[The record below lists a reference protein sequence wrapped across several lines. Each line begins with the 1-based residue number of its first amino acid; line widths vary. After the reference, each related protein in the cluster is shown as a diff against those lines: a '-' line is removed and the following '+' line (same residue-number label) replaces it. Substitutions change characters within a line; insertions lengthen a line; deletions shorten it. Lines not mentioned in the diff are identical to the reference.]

1 MFQEWRSQT
10 LPGVLEYSAENWP
23 DNVAVRSGDEAIT
36 FTELRNRVRSAALA
50 LHHLGVRPGDHVAY
64 MMSVSTRWV
73 EVFFATLSLGAKLV
87 PLNLTWVGEEIRQGL
102 KLTDAK
108 YLLIGAQHRGED
120 LVAKFAEALPELS
133 RNKSRECAFSDIP
146 LKSVV
151 VTGELASVPPFAF
164 HFERILEEVMCAE
177 WPPQGYAAPGPDD
190 EGLLL
195 LTSGTTSFP
204 KPVIHTHQSMLC
216 GICNYADGLEAGKSD
231 TFLLTTPNYHVG
243 GIISMCIPI
252 LRGGTS
258 RLMHWFD
265 PEEAMRLIQ
274 NDPVTLFWGFDTH
287 FAMMR
292 NHPSYGKYDLSSI
305 RRTMSGS
312 NPATFDAIY
321 EMGFEHVGSLYGTS
335 ESMGGSTYF
344 PYRDRFDFERMKQSN
359 GRPTSGEVRIISQD
373 TGQEVAAGEPGEIC
387 VNGPSLFKGYYNM
400 PEETAKCFDED
411 GFFHTGDYGW
421 VDADGYLYYRGR
433 YKEIIKTGGENV
445 SMLEVEMFLQ
455 SEVPG
460 VRKAVICGTPD
471 EKWGEAITALIE
483 ADPEAGLTEEKVKEG
498 CRGRLAGYKIPK
510 RVFFV
515 GNESWKITPTGKLD
529 RFSARDT
536 ALALIEGDNG
546 GSGDN

>member
-1 MFQEWRSQT
+1 MFQEWRGQT
-10 LPGVLEYSAENWP
+10 LPGVLEYSAKNRP
-23 DNVAVRSGDEAIT
+23 DNVAVRFGDEAIT
-36 FTELRNRVRSAALA
+36 FTELQNRVQNVAIA
-50 LHHLGVRPGDHVAY
+50 LHRLGVRHGDHVAY

-87 PLNLTWVGEEIRQGL
+87 PLNLTWVGSEIPQGL

-108 YLLIGAQHRGED
+108 YLLIGAEHRGES
-120 LVAKFAEALPELS
+120 LVDKFTDALPELS
-133 RNKSRECAFSDIP
+133 GFDAGQCAFPEFP
-146 LKSVV
+146 LETVL
-151 VTGELASVPPFAF
+151 VTGELDSVPSFAYDLDRLVV
-164 HFERILEEVMCAE
+164 EAQASE
-177 WPPQGYAAPGPDD
+177 WPPAEDYTPPSPAD

-204 KPVIHTHQSMLC
+204 KPVIHTHESMLC
-216 GICNYADGLEAGKSD
+216 GICNYADGLEASETD
-231 TFLLTTPNYHVG
+231 TFLHTTPNYHVG

-252 LRGGTS
+252 IRGGTS

-265 PEEAMRLIQ
+265 PAEAMRLIES
-274 NDPVTLFWGFDTH
+274 DPVTLFWGFDTH

-292 NHPSYGKYDLSSI
+292 NDPSYGKYDLSSI
-305 RRTMSGS
+305 KRTMSGS

-321 EMGFEHVGSLYGTS
+321 NMGFEHVGSLYGTS

-359 GRPTSGEVRIISQD
+359 GRPTSGDVRIISQD
-373 TGQEVAAGEPGEIC
+373 TGKEVPVGEPGEIC
-387 VNGPSLFKGYYNM
+387 VNGPSLFKGYYKL
-400 PEETAKCFDED
+400 PEETAKCIDED

-421 VDADGYLYYRGR
+421 VDADGYVYYRGR

-445 SMLEVEMFLQ
+445 SMLEVEMFLA
-455 SEVPG
+455 SEIPG
-460 VRKAVICGTPD
+460 VVKAVICGTPD
-471 EKWGEAITALIE
+471 EKWGEAIVALVE
-483 ADPEAGLTEEKVKEG
+483 AEPQAGLTEQSVREG

-515 GNESWKITPTGKLD
+515 GSETWKITPTGKLD

-536 ALALIEGDNG
+536 ALALIDAADE
-546 GSGDN
+546 

>member
-1 MFQEWRSQT
+1 MFQEWRGQT
-10 LPGVLEYSAENWP
+10 FPRMLEYSARNWP
-23 DNVAVRSGDEAIT
+23 ENIAVRSGDEAIT
-36 FTELRNRVRSAALA
+36 FAELQRRVRNVSLA
-50 LHHLGVRPGDHVAY
+50 LHSLGVQPGDHVAY

-73 EVFFATLSLGAKLV
+73 EVFFAALSLGAKLV
-87 PLNLTWVGEEIRQGL
+87 PLNLTWVGHEIPQGL

-108 YLLIGAQHRGED
+108 FLLIGAEHRGEN
-120 LVAKFAEALPELS
+120 LVAKFTDALPELS
-133 RNKSRECAFSDIP
+133 RFEPGKCAFPELP
-146 LKSVV
+146 LETVI
-151 VTGELASVPPFAF
+151 VTGEGASVPSFAF
-164 HFERILEEVMCAE
+164 HFERLVQEVSGE
-177 WPPQGYAAPGPDD
+177 PWPPQAYTAPSPDD
-190 EGLLL
+190 DALLL

-204 KPVIHTHQSMLC
+204 KPVIHTHESMLC
-216 GICNYADGLEAGKSD
+216 GICNYADGLEAMQSD
-231 TFLLTTPNYHVG
+231 TFLHTTPNYHVG

-252 LRGGTS
+252 MRGGTS
-258 RLMHWFD
+258 RLLPWFD
-265 PEEAMRLIQ
+265 PEEAMRLIES
-274 NDPVTLFWGFDTH
+274 DPVSLFWGFDTH

-292 NHPSYGKYDLSSI
+292 NHPSYGKYTLSSI

-321 EMGFEHVGSLYGTS
+321 AMGFEHVGSLYGTS

-359 GRPTSGEVRIISQD
+359 GRPTSGEVRIVSQE
-373 TGQEVAAGEPGEIC
+373 TGKEVPVGEPGEIC

-400 PEETAKCFDED
+400 PEETARAFDAD

-445 SMLEVEMFLQ
+445 SMLEVEMFLT
-455 SEVPG
+455 SEIPG
-460 VRKAVICGTPD
+460 VRRAVICGIPD

-483 ADPEAGLTEEKVKEG
+483 ADPVAGLTEETVREA

-515 GNESWKITPTGKLD
+515 GNETWKITPTGKLN
-529 RFSARDT
+529 RHSVRDT
-536 ALALIEGDNG
+536 ALALIQA
-546 GSGDN
+546 SGEEPHRL

>member
-1 MFQEWRSQT
+1 MFQEWRGQT
-10 LPGVLEYSAENWP
+10 LPGVLEYSVKTWP
-23 DNVAVRSGDEAIT
+23 DNVAVRAGDEAIT
-36 FTELRNRVRSAALA
+36 FTELQGRVRNVALA
-50 LHHLGVRPGDHVAY
+50 LHQLGVRPGDHVAY

-73 EVFFATLSLGAKLV
+73 EVFFAALTLGAKLV
-87 PLNLTWVGEEIRQGL
+87 PLNLTWVGKEIGQGL

-108 YLLIGAQHRGED
+108 YLLIGAEHRGES
-120 LVAKFAEALPELS
+120 LVTRFTEALPELS
-133 RNKSRECAFSDIP
+133 GFEAGHCAFADMP
-146 LKSVV
+146 LKTVM
-151 VTGELASVPPFAF
+151 VTGEDASVPSFAF
-164 HFERILEEVMCAE
+164 HLEAVLEEVKGDQ
-177 WPPQGYAAPGPDD
+177 WPPKKYVPSVPDD
-190 EGLLL
+190 EALLL

-216 GICNYADGLEAGKSD
+216 GICNYADGMEATASD
-231 TFLLTTPNYHVG
+231 TFLHTTPNYHVG

-265 PEEAMRLIQ
+265 PEEAMRLIES
-274 NDPVTLFWGFDTH
+274 DPVTLFWGFDTH

-292 NHPSYGKYDLSSI
+292 NHSSYGKYDLSSI
-305 RRTMSGS
+305 SRTMSGS

-321 EMGFEHVGSLYGTS
+321 AMGFEHVGSLYGTS

-344 PYRDRFDFERMKQSN
+344 PYRDRFDFDRMKQSN
-359 GRPTSGEVRIISQD
+359 GRPTSGEIRIVSPD
-373 TGQEVAAGEPGEIC
+373 TGREVPVGEPGEIC
-387 VNGPSLFKGYYNM
+387 VNGPSVFKGYYNM
-400 PEETAKCFDED
+400 PEESERCFDAD

-421 VDADGYLYYRGR
+421 VDTDGYLYYRGR

-455 SEVPG
+455 SEIPG

-471 EKWGEAITALIE
+471 EKWGEAITALLE
-483 ADPEAGLTEEKVKEG
+483 VDPQAVLTEEKVREA

-515 GNESWKITPTGKLD
+515 GSDTWKITPTGKLD
-529 RFSARDT
+529 RHSALDT
-536 ALALIEGDNG
+536 ALALIGEDGN
-546 GSGDN
+546 STNQK